1 MNELLSS
8 KQVAKMLGVN
18 ESSVKRWAD
27 SNYLKCIKTPGGHR
41 KFNIVDVNEFVSNR
55 KQNGFHELHEHPDI
69 ANNTEIIEKIA
80 SKEFRWL
87 AERFYT
93 LLISANRTAIFEF
106 LKTAHIHHLSLT
118 SIFDHILQPAL
129 YKIGINWEHNVITV
143 DQEHQASAALFSCL
157 VRFNNETIKKPSNG
171 KTAVLAVIENDYH
184 ELPLK
189 CLKLLI
195 ENEGWTVI
203 YLGANAPFFSIDH
216 AVKKFRPELTLISS
230 TLRVDDQTEIEDR
243 ILNLKMYLKSH
254 NGFLVV
260 GGNGL
265 SQNKLISNS
274 VDYWGKNFTDTMTFI
289 KKIT

>member
-8 KQVAKMLGVN
+8 KQVAQMLGVN

-41 KFNIVDVNEFVSNR
+41 KFSILDVNEFISNR
-55 KQNGFHELHEHPDI
+55 KHDSIHEFPEHPDI
-69 ANNTEIIEKIA
+69 SNNTEFLDKIK
-80 SKEFRWL
+80 SKDFRWL
-87 AERFYT
+87 AEQFYIH
-93 LLISANRTAIFEF
+93 LISANRDKIFEF
-106 LKTAHIHHLSLT
+106 LKSAHIHHLSLT
-118 SIFDHILQPAL
+118 TIFDQILQPAL
-129 YKIGINWEHNVITV
+129 YKIGVNWEHNVITV

-157 VRFNNETIKKPSNG
+157 VRLNNETVKKPSNG

-203 YLGANAPFFSIDH
+203 YLGANVPFFSIDS
-216 AVKKFRPELTLISS
+216 AVKKYRPELTLISS
-230 TLRVDDQTEIEDR
+230 TLRVQDQSEIEDR
-243 ILNLKMYLKSH
+243 LLNLKMYLKSH
-254 NGFLVV
+254 QGFLIV

-274 VDYWGKNFTDTMTFI
+274 VDHWGKNFTDTMEFI